1 MSGINF
7 QINFKWWHESKEIKE
22 PTESLLKEDAIES
35 IFEMLQHG
43 YLSGSLETSH
53 MEEGEEVFYRGHWEL
68 KRIGEVAEG
77 SLNDEVESRR
87 IG

>member
-1 MSGINF
+1 MSQVNF

-22 PTESLLKEDAIES
+22 PTLSLLKEDAIES

-53 MEEGEEVFYRGHWEL
+53 LEEGEEVFYRGHWEC
-68 KRIGEVAEG
+68 KQGADEKYSV
-77 SLNDEVESRR
+77 SDEVEERLR
-87 IG
+87 G